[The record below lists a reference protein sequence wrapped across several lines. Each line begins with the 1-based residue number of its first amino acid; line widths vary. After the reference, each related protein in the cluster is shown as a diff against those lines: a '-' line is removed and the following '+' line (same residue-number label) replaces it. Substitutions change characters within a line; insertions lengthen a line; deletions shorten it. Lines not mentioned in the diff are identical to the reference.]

1 MIESLF
7 VMNEGG
13 EVLIEKHYRAA
24 HTRAV
29 AETFV
34 DHVKLAPRPEDT
46 CPVIA
51 ARNVYLVHV
60 FRYRLFFLA
69 ALSAEA
75 APMMVLEFLQR
86 VVEVLFDYFGGAV
99 NEAAVRDNFV
109 TIYQILD
116 EMLDN
121 GCAPAR
127 PAFRPRCPSLDP
139 RPRGGGSRARAGLG
153 ADPLITEVNILQE
166 MVKPKSTITRIAD
179 KISVSG
185 QAASRASGELPEGV
199 HSDVPWRK
207 AGVKYANNEVRR
219 PNHLPSPSNVSD

>member
-13 EVLIEKHYRAA
+13 EVLIEKHYRTA

-121 GCAPAR
+121 GCAPALPPPAPPSIPGPKYPPRRWLTRARGVGRR
-127 PAFRPRCPSLDP
+127 PAHHGGQHPAGDGQAQVHHHAHRGQDLGLGPGCVARLGGAA
-139 RPRGGGSRARAGLG
+139 GGGALRRALAQGRRQVRQQRG
-153 ADPLITEVNILQE
+153 AP
-166 MVKPKSTITRIAD
+166 P
-179 KISVSG
+179 
-185 QAASRASGELPEGV
+185 
-199 HSDVPWRK
+199 
-207 AGVKYANNEVRR
+207 
-219 PNHLPSPSNVSD
+219 

>member
-13 EVLIEKHYRAA
+13 EVLIEKHYRTA

-121 GCAPAR
+121 GCAPAL
-127 PAFRPRCPSLDP
+127 PSPCPSLDP
-139 RPRGGGSRARAGLG
+139 RPRGGG
-153 ADPLITEVNILQE
+153 
-166 MVKPKSTITRIAD
+166 
-179 KISVSG
+179 
-185 QAASRASGELPEGV
+185 
-199 HSDVPWRK
+199 
-207 AGVKYANNEVRR
+207 
-219 PNHLPSPSNVSD
+219 

>member
-13 EVLIEKHYRAA
+13 EVLIEKHYRTA

-121 GCAPAR
+121 GCAPALPLPR
-127 PAFRPRCPSLDP
+127 APRSPARNI
-139 RPRGGGSRARAGLG
+139 PRGGGSRARVGLEPDG
-153 ADPLITEVNILQE
+153 SL
-166 MVKPKSTITRIAD
+166 R
-179 KISVSG
+179 
-185 QAASRASGELPEGV
+185 
-199 HSDVPWRK
+199 
-207 AGVKYANNEVRR
+207 AGVNGASEQ
-219 PNHLPSPSNVSD
+219 L